1 MNIDDLDIRDLTKV
15 VNIRRRLKS
24 GEIRA
29 DLIANGVRFAEV
41 ARALR
46 LDDGG
51 VNRWLHGTTS
61 PEAKNALRLAD
72 LLDTL
77 GIAYGN
83 EVAALADRR
92 G

>member
-1 MNIDDLDIRDLTKV
+1 MSNELDIADLAKV

-51 VNRWLHGTTS
+51 VNRWLHGTKS
-61 PEAKNALRLAD
+61 PDVKNALRLAD
-72 LLDTL
+72 LLDAL

-83 EVAALADRR
+83 EVAVLADQR